1 MVCRI
6 CSCDSVAIIIDCG
19 TDNHSSF
26 HSTTGCYTSRDCTG
40 AHDASGHLTPGDLAT
55 TNLATTNL
63 ATSDESSPDATE
75 WWRIWLLRGASPRT
89 RNRPDDDGRRSP

>member
-1 MVCRI
+1 MVCSI

-19 TDNHSSF
+19 TGNHSPF

-40 AHDASGHLTPGDLAT
+40 THVASGRLTPGDLTPGDLAT
-55 TNLATTNL
+55 ANL
-63 ATSDESSPDATE
+63 ATSDDFPADATE

-89 RNRPDDDGRRSP
+89 RNRSDDDGRRSP